1 MDKLYKQLN
10 LSFTEEGLNK
20 ADESTKE
27 AYKIQVKHRDEL
39 LFKIGQVLL
48 LYTIIDSN
56 LFLADTEKIKL
67 RNNFSKLISNIAVE
81 EFKEEKSIIN
91 NILEEATKDRYYSS
105 AYTLNLGIDFKLQ
118 KLTDKQIKDIV
129 NTAIDNQLWSDRLW
143 TNKKD
148 LEKNLKL
155 EIERFLQGKTN
166 VNKINKVIKDRFN
179 QNAFN
184 TKRLVQTE
192 VARCQNASNDLFA
205 EEHGIKQQMFTVTL
219 DNKTS
224 KFCREHDGKVY
235 DIDDHNKPYLPHHPF
250 ERSCYINIPFE
261 GYKPKFRKD
270 NVTKENIPYVTYE
283 EWKQSKGI
291 E

>member
-1 MDKLYKQLN
+1 MNKFYEQLN
-10 LSFTEEGLNK
+10 LQFTEDGFNK

-27 AYKIQVKHRDEL
+27 AYKIQVKNREEL
-39 LFKIGQVLL
+39 LSKISNVILV
-48 LYTIIDSN
+48 YIILDSN
-56 LFLADTEKIKL
+56 LSLNNTEKVKL
-67 RNNFSKLISNIAVE
+67 RVDFGKLISDIASE
-81 EFKEEKSIIN
+81 EFKQEKSIIN
-91 NILEEATKDRYYSS
+91 NILEEATKGKYYSS

-118 KLTDKQIKDIV
+118 KLTDKQINDIV
-129 NTAIDNQLWSDRLW
+129 DTAIDGELWSDRLW

-148 LEKNLKL
+148 LEKTLKL

-166 VNKINKVIKDRFN
+166 VNQINKVINDRFS

-184 TKRLVQTE
+184 TRRLVQTE

-205 EEHGIKQQMFTVTL
+205 EEHGIKKQMFTATL

-224 KFCREHDGKVY
+224 KFCRKNDGKVY
-235 DIDDHNKPYLPHHPF
+235 DIDDPNKPYLPHHPF

-261 GYKPKFRKD
+261 GWNPRKRKD
-270 NVTKENIPYVTYE
+270 NESKEIIDYKDYQQWLKN
-283 EWKQSKGI
+283 KGI